1 MKGRRIKELRESKG
15 ISQVDL
21 AIRIGESKQT
31 LYKYENNII
40 TNVPSDKVE
49 LIADVLGCSPA
60 YLMGWIDTPLMDDR
74 SKEIQEYYA
83 KGDELSLEETEIIER
98 YRISSDD
105 TKNAICS
112 ILGIKR
118 QDTPLKSSKA
128 V

>member
-1 MKGRRIKELRESKG
+1 MKGKRLKELRESKG

-21 AIRIGESKQT
+21 AIKINESKQT
-31 LYKYENNII
+31 LYKYENDII
-40 TNVPSDKVE
+40 TNVPSDKIE
-49 LIADVLGCSPA
+49 LMAEVLDCSPA
-60 YLMGWIDTPLMDDR
+60 YLMGWIDTPLMKDY
-74 SKEIQEYYA
+74 KEIVDYYA

-98 YRISSDD
+98 YRIASKD
-105 TKNAICS
+105 TQNAICS